1 MIRQTS
7 LSTNKLMFAT
17 RFDETLAIKDD
28 KTLEDYLVA
37 PPTEEE
43 DAIYEIREWYQ
54 GRHFKD
60 ALAERQEF
68 ISPIVYKMLS
78 RYPFVNL
85 VKTSVKVLNERLK
98 VVSVTS
104 ANEEKSE
111 LASQWWRDLE
121 MDSWQGFIYEAALRD
136 KACVVI
142 VGWDGQKKRPTI
154 AKNELWDGYNGHC
167 RIVYDTNDNI
177 LFISKRWD
185 ESDAIGNLTGRVRIT
200 VYFPDRIERYVV
212 DDGETRPR
220 MMTIEEVQEENPSLS
235 QNPQPW
241 VDSSGEPL
249 GLAAVVFENR
259 GYVSECEDAMTIQAA
274 LNDAVLDFHSNLR
287 YHGIPTVVFQKVQF
301 RTDPVT
307 GKPEKPK
314 WGPGR
319 AIVVDDGDV
328 KRIEPTNSITL
339 YNGSIKPWI
348 EMLAHQKRWPM
359 HIFHQAPPSGETL
372 RQMESALV
380 SQCDD
385 KKLNFGDS
393 WMKVFDL
400 CFKLYREDTG
410 IDLTEDRLYL
420 RWDGSLGLNDAY
432 DMNVLK
438 TKKEVAD
445 LPQAVIL
452 EELGYSKDRIEQ
464 IIDMRNDEKQRAAE
478 LFRQNQAMAFSGAK
492 VEGAAEQRDQ
502 VAESN
507 NDRILDESDDDS
519 SDDDSSDDDSD
530 NGDDIT

>member
-1 MIRQTS
+1 MLT
-7 LSTNKLMFAT
+7 TKFDAT
-17 RFDETLAIKDD
+17 FAIKED
-28 KTLEDYLVA
+28 KTIEDYLVA
-37 PPTEEE
+37 PQTEEE

-98 VVSVTS
+98 IVSITS
-104 ANEEKSE
+104 ENQEKAE
-111 LASQWWRDLE
+111 LLSKWWRELE
-121 MDSWQGFIYEAALRD
+121 MDSWQGFIYESALRD
-136 KACVVI
+136 KACVLI
-142 VGWDGQKKRPTI
+142 VGWDGEKKRPTMV
-154 AKNELWDGYNGHC
+154 KNELWDGYNGHC
-167 RIVYDTNDNI
+167 RIIYDTNDNI

-185 ESDAIGNLTGRVRIT
+185 ESDAIGNLTGRIRIT

-212 DDGETRPR
+212 DDGEITPR
-220 MMTIEEVQEENPSLS
+220 LMTIEEVQAESPSVTE
-235 QNPQPW
+235 NPQPW
-241 VDSSGEPL
+241 VDSMGEPL
-249 GLAAVVFENR
+249 GLAAIVFENR

-287 YHGIPTVVFQKVQF
+287 YHGIPTIVFQKVQF
-301 RTDPVT
+301 RVDPIT

-314 WGPGR
+314 WGPGK

-359 HIFHQAPPSGETL
+359 HVFHQAPPSGETL

-385 KKLNFGDS
+385 KKLNFSDS
-393 WMKVFDL
+393 WQKVFDL

-410 IDLTEDRLYL
+410 IDFTQDRLYI
-420 RWDGSLGLNDAY
+420 RWDSSLGLNDAY

-445 LPQAVIL
+445 LPQAVVL

-464 IIDMRNDEKQRAAE
+464 IIDMRDDEKQRAAE

-502 VAESN
+502 IAESN
-507 NDRILDESDDDS
+507 NDRILDESVDDS
-519 SDDDSSDDDSD
+519 SDDDTEDDESSD
-530 NGDDIT
+530 IR

>member
-1 MIRQTS
+1 MIIGNGKT
-7 LSTNKLMFAT
+7 KLTFAT
-17 RFDETLAIKDD
+17 RFDDTLAIKED

-37 PPTEEE
+37 PQTVEE

-54 GRHFKD
+54 GRHFRD

-98 VVSVTS
+98 LVSIS
-104 ANEEKSE
+104 SENQEKAE
-111 LASQWWRDLE
+111 LASEWWRDLE

-142 VGWDGQKKRPTI
+142 VGWDGVKKRPTI

-177 LFISKRWD
+177 LFVSKRWD
-185 ESDAIGNLTGRVRIT
+185 ESDPIGNLTGRVRIT

-212 DDGETRPR
+212 DDGEINPR
-220 MMTIEEVQEENPSLS
+220 LMTIEEIRAESPEIA

-241 VDSSGEPL
+241 VNSSGDPL
-249 GLAAVVFENR
+249 GLAAIVFENR

-287 YHGIPTVVFQKVQF
+287 YHGIPTIVFQKVQF
-301 RTDPVT
+301 RIDPIT

-314 WGPGR
+314 WGPGK
-319 AIVVDDGDV
+319 ALVVDDGDV

-380 SQCDD
+380 SQCND
-385 KKLNFGDS
+385 KKLNFSDS
-393 WMKVFDL
+393 WQKVFDL
-400 CFKLYREDTG
+400 CFKLYLEDTG
-410 IDLTEDRLYL
+410 VDLTEGRLYL
-420 RWDGSLGLNDAY
+420 RWDTSLGLNDAY

-445 LPQAVIL
+445 LPQAVVL

-464 IIDMRNDEKQRAAE
+464 IIDMRDDEKQRAAE
-478 LFRQNQAMAFSGAK
+478 LFRQNQTMAFSGAK
-492 VEGAAEQRDQ
+492 VDGAAEQRSQ
-502 VAESN
+502 VAES
-507 NDRILDESDDDS
+507 DSEGSDSESDDDS
-519 SDDDSSDDDSD
+519 SDSSGSDDLSE
-530 NGDDIT
+530 DIT

>member
-1 MIRQTS
+1 MLT
-7 LSTNKLMFAT
+7 KK
-17 RFDETLAIKDD
+17 FDATLAMKED
-28 KTLEDYLVA
+28 KTLEDYLAA
-37 PPTEEE
+37 PQTEEE

-78 RYPFVNL
+78 RYSFVNL
-85 VKTSVKVLNERLK
+85 VKTSVKVLDERLK
-98 VVSVTS
+98 VVSITS
-104 ANEEKSE
+104 ENQEKAE

-121 MDSWQGFIYEAALRD
+121 MDSWQGFIYESALRD

-142 VGWDGQKKRPTI
+142 VGWDGERKQPTI
-154 AKNELWDGYNGHC
+154 VKNELWDGHNGHC
-167 RIVYDTNDNI
+167 RVVYDTNDNI

-185 ESDAIGNLTGRVRIT
+185 ESDVIGNLTGRIRIT
-200 VYFPDRIERYVV
+200 VYFPNRIERYVI
-212 DDGETRPR
+212 DDGEITPR
-220 MMTIEEVQEENPSLS
+220 LMSVREVRQESPDVSR
-235 QNPQPW
+235 NPQPW
-241 VDSSGEPL
+241 VDSNGSPL
-249 GLAAVVFENR
+249 GLAAIVFENR

-287 YHGIPTVVFQKVQF
+287 YHGIPTIVFQKVQF
-301 RTDPVT
+301 RVDPIT

-314 WGPGR
+314 WGPGK

-328 KRIEPTNSITL
+328 KRIEPTNSVTL
-339 YNGSIKPWI
+339 YNGSVKPWI

-380 SQCDD
+380 AQCND
-385 KKLNFGDS
+385 KKLNFADS
-393 WMKVFDL
+393 WLKVFDL

-410 IDLTEDRLYL
+410 IDLTVGRLYL
-420 RWDGSLGLNDAY
+420 RWDSSLGLNDAY

-445 LPQAVIL
+445 LPQSVIL
-452 EELGYSKDRIEQ
+452 EELGYSQDRVEQ
-464 IIDMRNDEKQRAAE
+464 IIDLRNDEKQRAAE
-478 LFRQNQAMAFSGAK
+478 LFRQNQTMAFAGAK
-492 VEGAAEQRDQ
+492 VDGASEQREQ

-507 NDRILDESDDDS
+507 NDRVSSESNGSSSVDDTDDDDS
-519 SDDDSSDDDSD
+519 TD
-530 NGDDIT
+530 GD